1 MTSVYRVRIP
11 RHHNPVLVRRVL
23 DDLMERERERVRTAQ
38 SQPVRTHTARTFRA
52 DSADRILP
60 HEEGHDGGA

>member
-1 MTSVYRVRIP
+1 MPSIYRVRVP

-23 DDLMERERERVRTAQ
+23 DDLMERERERVYAPQHQPARTRTA
-38 SQPVRTHTARTFRA
+38 TTFRA
-52 DSADRILP
+52 DSADRILS